1 MEIPEDPGIPKN
13 LERKRPIVWRM
24 IYYSFAVLLLAAFT
38 AAYVTEFQILTHED
52 VLFSLGLYGL
62 VMFLHLMMQSLF
74 AYLEIR
80 RINKTDLPCSFKKT
94 VALTIAGYQENPDYL
109 KHCLDSCRYVKYP
122 KDKLK
127 IILVIDGNTED
138 DAYMMEMFKDVFHGD
153 DVGTYVWKG
162 NYHTGVKETQ
172 DGSCPEVSK
181 PLNED
186 EGIRI
191 VEELVRTKRCVCIMQ
206 QWGGKREE
214 LVRTKRCVC
223 IMQQWGGKRE
233 AMYTAF
239 RAIGTSVDYVQVCHS
254 DTKLDKM
261 ATAELVKVLED
272 DEKNGAVGGDVGV
285 LNPYDSFISFMS
297 SLRYWV
303 ACNLETACQSYFGSV
318 THIPGSLGMFRND
331 VLQVVLEFWYN
342 KTFLGSSCPI
352 SDGRYLTNRVL
363 SMGYRTKYTH
373 RSRGYAPSQYLT
385 WLNQQ
390 TRRARS
396 YFRVWLC
403 NAQWWHKHPVWMTY
417 QSVVDIF
424 FPFFVT
430 AVWIRLVYSGS
441 LSNVVWLLLGIQ
453 SASLLLS
460 LYVSWQSKKFSM
472 VLLSLYSLLYVIYLL
487 PCQLFALLTVA
498 KTSWGRQKVVNSSIP
513 LLPLS
518 IWVAVLI
525 GGVGYGL
532 YRDCRKD
539 GSNPEEL
546 YHVLYGCAAY
556 VAYWAI
562 MAAIYGFSVSCCKNR
577 PQAFAQVRD
586 DLPASLLV

>member
-1 MEIPEDPGIPKN
+1 METPTDPEAIPHAAPKYPT
-13 LERKRPIVWRM
+13 LGRIFSHTLRI
-24 IYYSFAVLLLAAFT
+24 LLLSSIA
-38 AAYVTEFQILTHED
+38 AAYVLGYQTLCHQGLLISF
-52 VLFSLGLYGL
+52 GLYGAA
-62 VMFLHLMMQSLF
+62 MFLHLLVQGTI
-74 AYLEIR
+74 ANLERR
-80 RINKTDLPCSFKKT
+80 RIERRVRDCSFKKT
-94 VALTIAGYQENPDYL
+94 VALTIAGYRENPDCL
-109 KHCLDSCRYVKYP
+109 RQCLDSCRSMKYP
-122 KDKLK
+122 KEKLK
-127 IILVIDGNTED
+127 VILVIDGNNKE
-138 DAYMMEMFKDVFHGD
+138 DAYMMDIFKEVFHWE
-153 DVGTYVWKG
+153 DVGTYVWQG
-162 NYHTGVKETQ
+162 NYHPGE
-172 DGSCPEVSK
+172 GSEGSSPEI
-181 PLNED
+181 PTFPEED
-186 EGIRI
+186 KGIKM
-191 VEELVRTKRCVCIMQ
+191 V
-206 QWGGKREE
+206 EE